1 MTLPQQ
7 NLCDQRNKVVEQM
20 ILTIGYKLKQKNL
33 TIHLAIKI
41 FDLVFVH
48 QQQFGNDHEK
58 AVESALSLSHLS
70 KDSLKGLRNE
80 EKNLQLLAAQSLL
93 LASKFIEKSRIFPAE
108 IVYQVRGWGRDDF
121 EMLKSGHIE
130 EYILTVVDFD
140 LIMLSPAD
148 FIEFFMGTWSQTIPK
163 GNCEKHGT
171 NSKLNQLFRSEIEIK
186 KLHLFAQ

>member
-1 MTLPQQ
+1 M
-7 NLCDQRNKVVEQM
+7 D
-20 ILTIGYKLKQKNL
+20 
-33 TIHLAIKI
+33 
-41 FDLVFVH
+41 
-48 QQQFGNDHEK
+48 
-58 AVESALSLSHLS
+58 SALSLSHLS

-130 EYILTVVDFD
+130 EYILTVIDFD

-163 GNCEKHGT
+163 GNCELHGGD
-171 NSKLNQLFRSEIEIK
+171 SKLNSLFRSEIEIK
-186 KLHLFAQ
+186 KLHLTARQICDLMVTNLGPKMSLVYLPSQVAAACLQMALRYF